1 MPDDMTTIMS
11 DIIKGVENQVVD
23 AGATDVNILEQ
34 HDYAARVVYY
44 AEQLC
49 DRIPLPT
56 SAQNL
61 PRAVGN
67 PASILA
73 APSVTF
79 ADIQKV
85 SFGPVSVPYDF
96 NRTTPAHPSV
106 AAFSTFRVP
115 QNGPLRIEYA
125 DGAPDWPPAVVA
137 IATCGVKEV
146 AKHNAKLI
154 SEMCPQQKEDLIVQF
169 DST

>member
-1 MPDDMTTIMS
+1 MGNFCCCKNSENEEHFQDTEAETQHLLHRDSLSYSSMQPTEIPPPSPKDNLSQPPDDMTTIMS

-56 SAQNL
+56 SAQSL

-67 PASILA
+67 PATILA
-73 APSVTF
+73 APPVTWP
-79 ADIQKV
+79 DLQKLEK
-85 SFGPVSVPYDF
+85 
-96 NRTTPAHPSV
+96 V
-106 AAFSTFRVP
+106 ARRS
-115 QNGPLRIEYA
+115 
-125 DGAPDWPPAVVA
+125 
-137 IATCGVKEV
+137 
-146 AKHNAKLI
+146 AKLI
-154 SEMCPQQKEDLIVQF
+154 SEMCPQEKDDLIVQF

>member
-1 MPDDMTTIMS
+1 MGNFCCCKVSENEEDPQDAEAETQHLLHRESLSYSSTQPAEILPPSPKDNLSQMPDDMTTIMS

-85 SFGPVSVPYDF
+85 
-96 NRTTPAHPSV
+96 
-106 AAFSTFRVP
+106 
-115 QNGPLRIEYA
+115 
-125 DGAPDWPPAVVA
+125 
-137 IATCGVKEV
+137 KEV